1 MNTNSLKNDDQM
13 KPYMINVQNKFEA
26 FIQASPKE
34 CSVPVPLVMQY
45 GSEESVD
52 TSAPSGIVEIDIHAT
67 KRRNLFFSTV
77 CANFSTMAAGNAM
90 AWSSP
95 SIPNMMD
102 QGLIDEYEAAWLT
115 SMLAVGASI
124 GPFLAYRLV
133 ESFGRKKLLILDMVL
148 LIFSWVLL
156 GLAPSI
162 APHLPVNTAV
172 DGIQIMYVARFF
184 SGISV
189 GCIFMVTP
197 MYIAEIADTRVRSA
211 LGSLFTL
218 FLIFGY
224 LVEYSIGPYF
234 SSTVLVLVSF
244 ISPITC
250 LTIFCT
256 VLPESP
262 LYLMGK
268 GEREAATSA
277 LQWLRR
283 REDVSDEIK
292 EIEVSLEESR
302 TTDLVSWSQL
312 LTTRGHLKC
321 LYYVITLILFQQLS
335 GVTVILFY
343 SEPIL
348 KMTSSDLSPAVGTIL
363 LAVVYMLASFWAPG
377 LTAKFGIKRLLVLS
391 SIGCCFFLGALAFY
405 FYLDQVKVNL
415 DSFKWVP
422 VACNVLY
429 FSFHSIGLSSG
440 PWALMGEFYSPSIK
454 AKSSALTASFCWMFV
469 FILSKLFPP
478 ISISLGPAICF
489 AVFSAFCFVCTLYIV
504 ILLPDTSGMSLF
516 QIQKLLYEGKK

>member
-1 MNTNSLKNDDQM
+1 
-13 KPYMINVQNKFEA
+13 
-26 FIQASPKE
+26 
-34 CSVPVPLVMQY
+34 
-45 GSEESVD
+45 
-52 TSAPSGIVEIDIHAT
+52 
-67 KRRNLFFSTV
+67 
-77 CANFSTMAAGNAM
+77 
-90 AWSSP
+90 
-95 SIPNMMD
+95 
-102 QGLIDEYEAAWLT
+102 
-115 SMLAVGASI
+115 
-124 GPFLAYRLV
+124 
-133 ESFGRKKLLILDMVL
+133 
-148 LIFSWVLL
+148 
-156 GLAPSI
+156 
-162 APHLPVNTAV
+162 
-172 DGIQIMYVARFF
+172 MYVARFF

-391 SIGCCFFLGALAFY
+391 SIGCCFFLVSA
-405 FYLDQVKVNL
+405 QV
-415 DSFKWVP
+415 P
-422 VACNVLY
+422 
-429 FSFHSIGLSSG
+429 GLSWVSFTPPLSKPNHPLSLLRSVG
-440 PWALMGEFYSPSIK
+440 CSCSSCPNYFPRFPSLLDPPFVLPSSPR
-454 AKSSALTASFCWMFV
+454 SALYAPC
-469 FILSKLFPP
+469 IL
-478 ISISLGPAICF
+478 
-489 AVFSAFCFVCTLYIV
+489 
-504 ILLPDTSGMSLF
+504 
-516 QIQKLLYEGKK
+516 